1 MVREIVHYWCRRLRS
16 AAVDAESD
24 ELLLRRFAAGRDEV
38 AFEALIRR
46 HGPMVW
52 GVCQRVLFHH
62 QDAEDA
68 FQAAFLVLAR
78 KAATAGRSGRL
89 ANWLFGVARR
99 TAWNVRR
106 RRERRA
112 QLEQP
117 QGHLT
122 ELPAAAPPGPH
133 ACEVVDEEIARLP
146 DRYRLPIVLCCLQG
160 KTHAE
165 AGEHLSWPTGTVAGR
180 LSRGRELLK
189 DRLRRRGIDVAA
201 AGFGLT
207 VAADGVAAP
216 LRGESVAALARC
228 ALAFANPGATAVVPD
243 GVRAVA
249 ESTVREVNPLRS
261 VLILSGLAG
270 VGLGLAGLAGVAGRE
285 FTVPAAAP
293 IPPDPTARPAE
304 PWPRDVAGE
313 HGVAAPPSAC
323 RRTGTRW
330 WCGGIRSTRRWAGC
344 GSG

>member
-1 MVREIVHYWCRRLRS
+1 M
-16 AAVDAESD
+16 
-24 ELLLRRFAAGRDEV
+24 
-38 AFEALIRR
+38 
-46 HGPMVW
+46 
-52 GVCQRVLFHH
+52 
-62 QDAEDA
+62 
-68 FQAAFLVLAR
+68 
-78 KAATAGRSGRL
+78 
-89 ANWLFGVARR
+89 ARR

-112 QLEQP
+112 RLEQP

-133 ACEVVDEEIARLP
+133 AREVVDEEIARLP

-201 AGFGLT
+201 AGFGLA

-216 LRGESVAALARC
+216 LRDESVAALARC
-228 ALAFANPGATAVVPD
+228 ALAFASPGAAAAVAD

-249 ESTVREVNPLRS
+249 ESTLREVNPLRP
-261 VLILSGLAG
+261 VLVLSGFAG

-285 FTVPAAAP
+285 FAVHAVAP
-293 IPPDPTARPAE
+293 IPPDPTALPAK
-304 PWPRDVAGE
+304 PWPRDMAGE
-313 HGVAAPPSAC
+313 RGVAAPPSLC

-330 WCGGIRSTRRWAGC
+330 WCGGRRSTRRRAGC
-344 GSG
+344 VTG